1 MLPENVRLCCF
12 LFVCDRLEFFL
23 LFFRQP
29 YLNDLFS
36 RHNSKN
42 VVMSLCLIIAFASP

>member
-1 MLPENVRLCCF
+1 
-12 LFVCDRLEFFL
+12 
-23 LFFRQP
+23 
-29 YLNDLFS
+29 LNDLFS